1 MTANETGVSTAI
13 STPHAVIAEILEQE
27 RTRPRKGKPKG
38 LSKSD
43 IPGDVCS
50 RTTYNMLIK
59 GTYPKVNPSM
69 IRDLMDDIF
78 HSDPELIQQ
87 VRELARATHEEQW
100 WEAYRSGIADNS
112 WLGIQRQE
120 RASRIISH
128 TNNFIPVLAQSIEFL
143 SALFES
149 LKTTVKE
156 HDVDLDAAYQL
167 RLGRLE
173 RWEDSEQPL
182 TCVIGEAG
190 LRIDLGADVREA
202 QMRHLLKLHELPH
215 VEIFVVPFSAGRYSV
230 LQYEFSILEFDDGPE
245 SLIRVSGLSERYLTS
260 DSRHGPFFRNGITE
274 ARNMAITIKEY
285 AHGSA

>member
-1 MTANETGVSTAI
+1 MTANETSASTAI

-27 RTRPRKGKPKG
+27 RTKPRPGKPKG
-38 LSKSD
+38 LSKAD
-43 IPGDVCS
+43 IPSDVCS

-78 HSDPELIQQ
+78 HSDPELIRE
-87 VRELARATHEEQW
+87 VRELARATHEERW

-112 WLGIQRQE
+112 WLAIQREE
-120 RASRIISH
+120 RASRIVSH
-128 TNNFIPVLAQSIEFL
+128 TNNFVPVLAQSVEFL
-143 SALFES
+143 SALFDS
-149 LKTTVKE
+149 LKKTVKE

-190 LRIDLGADVREA
+190 LRIDLGVDVREA

-245 SLIRVSGLSERYLTS
+245 SLIRVAGLSERYLTP
-260 DSRHGPFFRNGITE
+260 DSRHGRFFRDGITE
-274 ARNMAITIKEY
+274 AKNMAISIKEY
-285 AHGSA
+285 ADGSA